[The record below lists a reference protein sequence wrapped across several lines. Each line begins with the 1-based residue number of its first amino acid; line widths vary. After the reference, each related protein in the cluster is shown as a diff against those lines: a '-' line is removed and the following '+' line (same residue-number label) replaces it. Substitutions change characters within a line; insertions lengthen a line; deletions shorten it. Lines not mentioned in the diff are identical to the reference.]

1 MGEVIE
7 CLTDVDFTSFARGQ
21 TEGLC
26 VLNVGSTASDV
37 VSKLEKNPVE
47 IRTAKEVK
55 FEALEGDAAEEA
67 RKTLAKEKE
76 ELFAKLKNRKSN
88 RGRNGARGGRPGGR
102 GGPKNKKI
110 KFDDSEPAEKK
121 AKTEE

>member
-1 MGEVIE
+1 M
-7 CLTDVDFTSFARGQ
+7 
-21 TEGLC
+21 
-26 VLNVGSTASDV
+26 
-37 VSKLEKNPVE
+37 SKLEKNPGSLKNKKKVILKKYLVE

-88 RGRNGARGGRPGGR
+88 RGRNGARGGGRPGGR